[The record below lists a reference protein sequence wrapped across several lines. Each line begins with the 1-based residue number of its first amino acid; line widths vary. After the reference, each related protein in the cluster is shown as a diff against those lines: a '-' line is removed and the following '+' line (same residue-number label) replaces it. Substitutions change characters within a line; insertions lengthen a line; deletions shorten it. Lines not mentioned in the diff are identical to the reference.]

1 MSPAACCFHFSPP
14 RKVRRPKPIWFW
26 GVPPASGPLLTL
38 AEGELLMMAVSTPM
52 AWTAMASELPLKTC
66 GDTGA
71 LGLLCHG
78 VGGTKPTT
86 PGALITGWSHTVP
99 AGGHPRPVAVRG
111 PCPGL
116 HPPHASCRGRAVGHG
131 VAISPQ
137 ERGKG
142 FCRVPPRNGCC
153 LEAGGVRAE
162 VRVPDPG
169 VTRGDP
175 TAVPCCSG
183 GAG

>member
-78 VGGTKPTT
+78 VDGTKPTM

-99 AGGHPRPVAVRG
+99 AGGHPHLVAVRG

-131 VAISPQ
+131 VAISPE

-142 FCRVPPRNGCC
+142 FCRVPPPQRRQEG
-153 LEAGGVRAE
+153 
-162 VRVPDPG
+162 
-169 VTRGDP
+169 
-175 TAVPCCSG
+175 
-183 GAG
+183 